1 MKIRMTRIGPDLA
14 AAVQPEVDILR
25 QAVDAGDMD
34 GVDAATARLL
44 TLTIDCPSI
53 DLSEPA
59 WRTLTD
65 AIRSTQPTFES
76 NYLLPGELCRALF
89 PTIGASEQVLE
100 LPIDG
105 DVEEDETDV

>member
-14 AAVQPEVDILR
+14 IAVQSEVDLLR
-25 QAVDAGDMD
+25 QAVDTGDMD

-44 TLTIDCPSI
+44 TLTADRPSI
-53 DLSEPA
+53 EFAEQA
-59 WRTLTD
+59 WQALTNE
-65 AIRSTQPTFES
+65 IRSTDPGFES
-76 NYLLPGELCRALF
+76 GYLLPGELCRALF

-105 DVEEDETDV
+105 DVEEDEIDV